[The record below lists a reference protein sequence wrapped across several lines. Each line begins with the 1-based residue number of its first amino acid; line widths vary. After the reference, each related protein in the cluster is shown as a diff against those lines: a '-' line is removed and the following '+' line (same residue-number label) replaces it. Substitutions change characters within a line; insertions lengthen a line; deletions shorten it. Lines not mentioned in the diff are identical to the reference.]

1 MYSTSIGIVIE
12 SIARMQLDSKLHASQ
27 EAEKAK
33 AHVVAVQEVTIEDA
47 ANEEEMDS
55 KDKKGGKTK
64 KKIDLKEIIT
74 SFSNIFTTDD
84 IK

>member
-1 MYSTSIGIVIE
+1 MVFVIGHYAIEREKIDMHVID
-12 SIARMQLDSKLHASQ
+12 RQ
-27 EAEKAK
+27 
-33 AHVVAVQEVTIEDA
+33 
-47 ANEEEMDS
+47 EMDS